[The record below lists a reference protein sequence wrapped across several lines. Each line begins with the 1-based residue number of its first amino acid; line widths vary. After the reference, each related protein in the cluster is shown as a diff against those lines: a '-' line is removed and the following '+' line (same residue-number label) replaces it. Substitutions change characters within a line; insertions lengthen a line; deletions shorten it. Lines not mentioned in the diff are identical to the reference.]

1 VKTDEEDLTTE
12 SLRAQRRVFVFREVP
27 KNKNVLRSR
36 PKSKRINDRIE
47 RTSFSP
53 IGISG
58 EAENIL
64 LSVSS
69 EPLW

>member
-1 VKTDEEDLTTE
+1 VKTEEADLTTE

-36 PKSKRINDRIE
+36 PKSKRIDDRE
-47 RTSFSP
+47 Y
-53 IGISG
+53 
-58 EAENIL
+58 L